1 MGHAAAGEFFVFVGT
16 YTGADPEGGVQVLR
30 FDPSAETL
38 ELTGQVGKCAN
49 PAFVAVHPNG
59 RYLYAVGETG
69 EPDANH
75 VVAFAIDGMTGGLVR
90 LNQRSSGGLGPCHL
104 VVDPGGRWV
113 LVANYGD
120 GSVATLEIEAD
131 GRLGESG
138 ANLKHTGR
146 SVDPIRQSS
155 PHAHS
160 INLTP
165 DGRRALVA
173 DLGLDKVMIYWFDP
187 EDGRLIPN
195 FPPFA
200 QVEPGS
206 GPRHLAFSR
215 DGDRIYVLNE
225 MAGNL
230 TVFSYQASAGGMEPI
245 QTIDMLPG
253 DWKGER
259 SGAEVQVHP
268 NGKFLYASNRGHD
281 SIAIFAVDQ
290 GTGLLRSM
298 GHVPSGGRN
307 PRNFAIDPTG
317 GFLFAANQNSNSI
330 VVFRV
335 GDEGH
340 LMRTDMVVSVPRPVC
355 VRFGDA
361 E

>member
-16 YTGADPEGGVQVLR
+16 YTKGDPEGGVHVLR

-38 ELTGQVGKCAN
+38 ERTGQVGKCAN
-49 PAFVAVHPNG
+49 PAFLAVHPSG
-59 RYLYAVGETG
+59 RFLYAVGESG
-69 EPDANH
+69 EPDANQ
-75 VVAFAIDGMTGGLVR
+75 VVAFAVDGETGGLVR
-90 LNQRSSGGLGPCHL
+90 LNQQSSGGVGPCHL
-104 VVDPGGRWV
+104 VVDPDGRWV

-120 GSVATLEIEAD
+120 GGVETLEIEAD
-131 GRLGESG
+131 GRLGAPG

-146 SVDPIRQSS
+146 GLDPVRQSG

-200 QVEPGS
+200 QLEPGS
-206 GPRHLAFSR
+206 GPRHLAFTR
-215 DGDRIYVLNE
+215 DGDRVYVLNE

-230 TVFSYQASAGGMEPI
+230 TVFSYESSTGGMESM
-245 QTIDMLPG
+245 QTIDMLPAG
-253 DWKGER
+253 WDGER
-259 SGAEVQVHP
+259 SAAEVVVHP
-268 NGKFLYASNRGHD
+268 NGKYLYASNRGHD
-281 SIAIFAVDQ
+281 SIAIFAIDQ
-290 GTGLLRSM
+290 ATGVLSPM
-298 GHVPSGGRN
+298 GNVPSGGRN
-307 PRNFAIDPTG
+307 PRNFAIDPPG

-340 LMRTDMVVSVPRPVC
+340 LMRTGMEVSVPRPVC